1 MIDIALKNLTVRDF
15 RSIRGS
21 VNVPLDSPVVLIHGT
36 NGAGKTSVLS
46 ALAIALGGAPLAGPD
61 FDGANAI
68 HYGAESA
75 EISLGSSSGVHTVP
89 VTSSGTDF
97 ALSVLNKSDADFFAD
112 RCYLAQASLG
122 RLLDLYQDE
131 ADSSESPLT
140 RFVKELLNLDALD
153 ALIEGLYPSGH
164 VARVRRLVEPYR
176 TFEDRQEGFVQ
187 ERENAIKKKAS
198 LLGAVSAL
206 EKSVAGRLDDGSAEL
221 VPERISELI
230 QNLAAVPDDPAGPAL
245 VAARQELSGITAR
258 WHKVASE
265 ASTIASEGA
274 LADEAEARSRYED
287 WLAGPGAV
295 LDGAIEG
302 LREYFPDLLT
312 SRSLDPHAALQ
323 DAISRST
330 SEIDRCS
337 SLLEADSNAASAAA
351 ELMAE
356 VAELRRTLGELE
368 AALGSDRAA
377 TEIDALA
384 KALAALAPHIGGDTC
399 PVCGRDYS
407 EVSKTSLADHLS
419 QEVASLTS
427 QANRLQSLARARLQ
441 TGGDLRRAEAS
452 LADKQGA
459 RLPEETRADLER
471 RMAFLQ
477 PLRARLVET
486 QPSVKVGGDL
496 ARALAT
502 ARDRLADARTRDTTT
517 SEVRSAANR
526 VAQAL
531 ERQLRGD
538 EPLAQ
543 VLEALRVGL
552 DEKLSEIEE
561 RGRSRQEL
569 LTDLRALIDARAQ
582 SEEAESRIANIERE
596 LATVRRA
603 LRTSTRRMEAARRLL
618 HAAEEE
624 RGTIIAAVFNDSLNS
639 IWRELFIRL
648 SPDEPFVP
656 CFRLPETPGNI
667 DAELQTKHRDGTT
680 FGTPGA
686 MLSAGNLNTAAL
698 TLFLALHLSAP
709 PRLPWLLLDDPV
721 QSMDE
726 VHVSQFAAL
735 LRTITR
741 QHKRRLVLAC
751 HERALF
757 EYLSLELSPTS
768 VEERLVAIELTRSLD
783 GDTIATPRVVE
794 YEADVAIAA

>member
-1 MIDIALKNLTVRDF
+1 MIDVALKNLTVRDF

-21 VNVPLDSPVVLIHGT
+21 INVPLDSPIVLIHGT

-46 ALAIALGGAPLAGPD
+46 ALAIALGGAPVAGSD
-61 FDGANAI
+61 FDGINAI

-75 EISLGSSSGVHTVP
+75 EISLGASSGVHTIP
-89 VTSSGTDF
+89 VASSGTDF
-97 ALSVLNKSDADFFAD
+97 SLSVLNKADADFFAD

-131 ADSSESPLT
+131 TDGSESPLT

-153 ALIEGLYPSGH
+153 ALIDGLYPSGH

-176 TFEDRQEGFVQ
+176 TFEGRQEALVQ
-187 ERENAIKKKAS
+187 EREKALTQKAS
-198 LLGAVSAL
+198 ALGEVSAI
-206 EKSVAGRLDDGSAEL
+206 EESVAGRLDDGSAEL
-221 VPERISELI
+221 VPERISDLI
-230 QNLAAVPDDPAGPAL
+230 EHLKAVRDDPDPGAL
-245 VAARQELSGITAR
+245 VAARQELSGIMSR
-258 WHKVASE
+258 WDSVASQ
-265 ASTIASEGA
+265 ASTLASEGA
-274 LADEAEARSRYED
+274 LADEGEARSRYEQ

-295 LDGAIEG
+295 LDAAIGG
-302 LREYFPDLLT
+302 LREYFPELST
-312 SRSLDPHAALQ
+312 SRSLDPGAALQ

-330 SEIDRCS
+330 SEIDRCR
-337 SLLEADSNAASAAA
+337 SLLEADGNARSAAV
-351 ELMAE
+351 ELAAE
-356 VAELRRTLGELE
+356 VAELQQTLGELE
-368 AALGSDRAA
+368 TALSSDRAA

-384 KALAALAPHIGGDTC
+384 KAIAALAPHIGGNTC

-407 EVSKTSLADHLS
+407 EVSKTSLAEHVS
-419 QEVASLTS
+419 QEIASLTS
-427 QANRLQSLARARLQ
+427 HANRLQSLARGRLQ
-441 TGGDLRRAEAS
+441 TGGDLRRAEAN

-459 RLPEETRADLER
+459 RLPDETRADLER
-471 RMAFLQ
+471 RMALLQ
-477 PLRARLVET
+477 PLHARLIET
-486 QPSVKVGGDL
+486 QPSVKSGGDL

-517 SEVRSAANR
+517 SEVRSGANR

-531 ERQLRGD
+531 GRQLRGD
-538 EPLAQ
+538 EPLVQA
-543 VLEALRVGL
+543 LEALRVGL

-561 RGRSRQEL
+561 RRRRREQL
-569 LTDLRALIDARAQ
+569 LTGMKALIAARTQ
-582 SEEAESRIANIERE
+582 SQEAELRLAKIEGE

-624 RGTIIAAVFNDSLNS
+624 RAAIIAAVFNDSLNS

-656 CFRLPETPGNI
+656 CFRLPETPGKI
-667 DAELQTKHRDGTT
+667 DAELETKHRDGTA
-680 FGTPGA
+680 FGSPGA

-768 VEERLVAIELTRSLD
+768 AEERLVAVELTRSLD
-783 GDTIATPRVVE
+783 GDTIATPRIVE